1 MTRRTA
7 SLVRDARQRR
17 SVTPV
22 PRVRAGEAS
31 IEDLGFTCFRL
42 VPVGDREDGRPA
54 YEPIR
59 LYETRNA
66 MGAFTQLR

>member
-7 SLVRDARQRR
+7 ALVRDARERR

-22 PRVRAGEAS
+22 QRVRAGEAS
-31 IEDLGFTCFRL
+31 IEDLGFMCFRL
-42 VPVGDREDGRPA
+42 VPVGDPEDGGPA
-54 YEPIR
+54 YEPMR

-66 MGAFTQLR
+66 MGAFTLLR